1 MNDQERMSLQRD
13 LSDALAALP
22 QNKPVPT
29 LAGLA
34 DHLVKVGS
42 PFRFHSS
49 LIRGALARQ
58 GCRRDHRAVDPGPR
72 QARACR
78 EVETRGT

>member
-1 MNDQERMSLQRD
+1 MNDQERVSLQRD
-13 LSDALAALP
+13 LSDALDALQ

-34 DHLVKVGS
+34 DHLVKLGS
-42 PFRFHSS
+42 PFRFHAS

-58 GCRRDHRAVDPGPR
+58 DVGAIM
-72 QARACR
+72 
-78 EVETRGT
+78 VELIQVLDKLERGVR